1 MDWLY
6 EGVTAVYLLLAAL
19 AALLLWGWWRD
30 RKIASLLGL
39 LVIALAAGAYLALD
53 WLVETRGEQ
62 ISRRIREL
70 AAAVSRKDARALL
83 THLSP
88 TQFRHLKKGPE
99 AFLARVDAL
108 WQDGWFD
115 SVTVWDI
122 RPGPPGSPTLL
133 SAKPRGGVAPSV
145 PFLVRAH
152 WHEERP
158 GAWLLSSFS
167 VHKTFADSDAPL
179 DLPHFEQED

>member
-6 EGVTAVYLLLAAL
+6 EGVAAIYLLMAAL

-30 RKIASLLGL
+30 RKMAWLLGL
-39 LVIALAAGAYLALD
+39 LVIALAAWAYLALD
-53 WLVETRGEQ
+53 WLVETRGVAV
-62 ISRRIREL
+62 SLKNREL
-70 AAAVSRKDARALL
+70 AAAVSRKDAKALL

-88 TQFRHLKKGPE
+88 SQLRHLRHGPE

-108 WQDGWFD
+108 LQDGWFD
-115 SVTVWDI
+115 TVTVWDI

-133 SAKPRGGVAPSV
+133 SAKPSGGVAPSV
-145 PFLVRAH
+145 PFLVRTF

-158 GAWLLSSFS
+158 GVWLLSRFT
-167 VHKTFADSDAPL
+167 VHKAFADSDAPL
-179 DLPHFEQED
+179 DLPHFAQED